1 MTATAAIKKAR
12 WCWRKDLAAFRGLT
26 DRERTG
32 FLLLLEWFE
41 NFRLRHELPAG
52 REAAKTFWRSD
63 VLGEDRRREDWQLE
77 QWNDAIKWYLKW
89 LEACSEDGADHRS
102 LPERVRAAVNSAGSR
117 RGLAPRTKDCYGGW
131 AARYATFAGD
141 EREVMRE
148 ETATRFLASVVDDE
162 DCAYTTQKQA
172 LNAVAFFFK
181 HVCGKEDP
189 IFNVRLRKTGARVP
203 VVLSQ
208 GETKRLLDA
217 LEKPASESD
226 GEMAASGPKV
236 PNPKKHI
243 PRYGLVAR
251 LQYGAGL
258 RLSEVVRLR
267 VKDIDLERGTV
278 TVRLGKGDKDCL
290 GRRLTAPS
298 PFGLPAAGCLAA

>member
-1 MTATAAIKKAR
+1 
-12 WCWRKDLAAFRGLT
+12 
-26 DRERTG
+26 
-32 FLLLLEWFE
+32 
-41 NFRLRHELPAG
+41 
-52 REAAKTFWRSD
+52 
-63 VLGEDRRREDWQLE
+63 
-77 QWNDAIKWYLKW
+77 
-89 LEACSEDGADHRS
+89 
-102 LPERVRAAVNSAGSR
+102 
-117 RGLAPRTKDCYGGW
+117 
-131 AARYATFAGD
+131 
-141 EREVMRE
+141 MRE

-226 GEMAASGPKV
+226 GEMAAGGPKV

-267 VKDIDLERGTV
+267 IKDIDLERGTV

-290 GRRLTAPS
+290 GRRPSAPS